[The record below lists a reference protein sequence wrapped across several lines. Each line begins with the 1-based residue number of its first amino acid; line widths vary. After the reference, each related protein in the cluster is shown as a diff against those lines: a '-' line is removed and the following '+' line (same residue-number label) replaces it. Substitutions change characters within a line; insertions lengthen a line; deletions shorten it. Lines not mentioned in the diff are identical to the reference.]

1 MRDVV
6 ERYVELRLS
15 SGVSREEYIR
25 YMNINVDEI
34 VEYDIDR
41 EAEAL
46 WGNRR
51 KARERRQF

>member
-1 MRDVV
+1 MR
-6 ERYVELRLS
+6 LP

-25 YMNINVDEI
+25 YMNITVDEI

-46 WGNRR
+46 RENGR
-51 KARERRQF
+51 KVRERYQF

>member
-51 KARERRQF
+51 KARERCQF

>member
-1 MRDVV
+1 
-6 ERYVELRLS
+6 LP

-41 EAEAL
+41 EALRE
-46 WGNRR
+46 NRR
-51 KARERRQF
+51 KARERCQF

>member
-1 MRDVV
+1 MR
-6 ERYVELRLS
+6 LP

-46 WGNRR
+46 RENGR
-51 KARERRQF
+51 KARERYQF